1 MCYNAPMSKDLIR
14 LFADPFLSAYGRV
27 SGVIAPLAAAFLL
40 LLVGMF
46 TARAARALVEAA
58 LGKARIDEHTSRAG
72 LNELLSRLGLGK
84 SPSAVAAFV
93 AHWFIL
99 AVFVVSA
106 ANALNMT
113 VVTDLLE
120 RFVQFLPSLVASV
133 LILFGGLLFARL
145 LSQVL
150 LNAATA
156 NAVRGGTAVAAAAWV
171 AVIVSSATAALE
183 QLGVRSSL
191 LVSAV
196 QILLGSIGLALA
208 VAFGLGA
215 KELAAEFLHELVHRK
230 R

>member
-1 MCYNAPMSKDLIR
+1 MTKDLAR
-14 LFADPFLSAYGRV
+14 LFADPFLSAYDRV
-27 SGVIAPLAAAFLL
+27 SGVIAPLAAAFFLL
-40 LLVGMF
+40 LLGMF

-58 LGKARIDEHTSRAG
+58 LSKARIDEFTSRAG
-72 LNELLSRLGLGK
+72 LNELLARLGLGK
-84 SPSAVAAFV
+84 SPSAVASFV
-93 AHWFIL
+93 VHWFL
-99 AVFVVSA
+99 LVVFVVSA

-113 VVTDLLE
+113 VVSELLE

-150 LNAATA
+150 VNAAAA
-156 NAVRGGTAVAAAAWV
+156 NSVRGGNAVAAAAWV
-171 AVIVSSATAALE
+171 AVVVASAAAALE
-183 QLGVRSSL
+183 QLGVRQAL
-191 LVSAV
+191 LISAV

-215 KELAAEFLHELVHRK
+215 KDLAADFLKDLLSRK

>member
-1 MCYNAPMSKDLIR
+1 MLQCAMPKDLIR

-40 LLVGMF
+40 LLAGMF
-46 TARAARALVEAA
+46 TARAARALVDAA
-58 LGKARIDEHTSRAG
+58 MSKARIDEHTSRAG
-72 LNELLSRLGLGK
+72 LNELLARLGLGK

-93 AHWFIL
+93 VHWFL
-99 AVFVVSA
+99 LVVFVVSA
-106 ANALNMT
+106 ANVLNMT
-113 VVTDLLE
+113 VVTELLE
-120 RFVQFLPSLVASV
+120 RFALFLPSLVACV

-150 LNAATA
+150 SNAASA
-156 NAVRGGTAVAAAAWV
+156 NSVKGGDAVAAAAWV
-171 AVIVSSATAALE
+171 TVVAASAAAALE
-183 QLGVRSSL
+183 QLGVRPPL

-215 KELAAEFLHELVHRK
+215 KDLAADFLKDLLSRK

>member
-1 MCYNAPMSKDLIR
+1 MSNDLAR

-58 LGKARIDEHTSRAG
+58 MGKARIDELTSRAG
-72 LNELLSRLGLGK
+72 LNELLARLGLGK

-93 AHWFIL
+93 VYWFL
-99 AVFVVSA
+99 LVVFVVSA
-106 ANALNMT
+106 ANALDMT
-113 VVTDLLE
+113 VVTELLE
-120 RFVQFLPSLVASV
+120 RFAQFLPSLVASV

-150 LNAATA
+150 LNAAAA
-156 NAVRGGTAVAAAAWV
+156 NSVRGGHAVAAAAWV
-171 AVIVSSATAALE
+171 TVVAASSAASLE
-183 QLGVRSSL
+183 QLGVRPAL

-196 QILLGSIGLALA
+196 QILLGSVGLALA

-215 KELAAEFLHELVHRK
+215 KDLAADFLKDLLARK